1 MSLTFGSGFLYG
13 INAAANSTPIKL
25 GKLQDVSFD
34 FSFTLKELRGQSQ
47 FPLDVRRG
55 SGKLTG
61 KAKFAELNGRALN
74 DLFFSGT
81 SATGLLLSA
90 VNEVGTVTTATVT
103 VANAATFDTDLGVVY
118 GATGLPLTKVASAPA
133 AGQYSVSVT
142 GVYTFNTADN
152 TKQVLID
159 YLYNATTGG
168 SKITLGNALMGNTPT
183 FMGVFSAQ
191 VGGKTNTLKLNSCTS
206 SKLALATKLEDYAIP
221 ELDFEAMADATG
233 SLGIFSVAD

>member
-1 MSLTFGSGFLYG
+1 
-13 INAAANSTPIKL
+13 
-25 GKLQDVSFD
+25 
-34 FSFTLKELRGQSQ
+34 
-47 FPLDVRRG
+47 
-55 SGKLTG
+55 
-61 KAKFAELNGRALN
+61 
-74 DLFFSGT
+74 
-81 SATGLLLSA
+81 
-90 VNEVGTVTTATVT
+90 
-103 VANAATFDTDLGVVY
+103 
-118 GATGLPLTKVASAPA
+118 
-133 AGQYSVSVT
+133 
-142 GVYTFNTADN
+142 VYTFNTADN

-221 ELDFEAMADATG
+221 EMDFEAMADATG